1 MDLSTPAE
9 FLDQEEPESWSPQD
23 QQRYCLKC
31 SRDCWETSTQQLL
44 SLGRLTDNDLAGLKR
59 MCKVYGQL
67 QVAEVDIA
75 MRGQNVEMPSKN
87 GPYMQVNPSV
97 ATAKSCDDRLRR
109 WYLCFGLVPA
119 GRVKLAPAK
128 AAAVQ
133 PEKGGLRGF
142 NATQQAAIAQGD
154 AQRLKPVPKKKA
166 AKKKPVPPKAVK
178 KKAAA
183 KKAAKAR
190 KGSKKRVK

>member
-1 MDLSTPAE
+1 MDLSVPAE
-9 FLDQEEPESWSPQD
+9 FLDQKEPESWSPQD

-31 SRDCWETSTQQLL
+31 SRECWETATKQLL
-44 SLGRLTDNDLAGLKR
+44 ALGRLTENDLPGLKR

-75 MRGQNVEMPSKN
+75 MRGQNVEIPTKN

-119 GRVKLAPAK
+119 GRSKLAPAK
-128 AAAVQ
+128 AAAVE

-142 NATQQAAIAQGD
+142 NSTQRETIAQGD
-154 AQRLKPVPKKKA
+154 AKLLKSVGKKP
-166 AKKKPVPPKAVK
+166 AKKKPVTKKAVMP
-178 KKAAA
+178 
-183 KKAAKAR
+183 R
-190 KGSKKRVK
+190 KGLKKRGK